1 MGELLIMLSACKL
14 ALLIGLVASRF
25 GAGRIEGGRFIPRKE
40 TPTEEARRLRKRL
53 GSLKLGKK
61 KAAADKNTERRQARL
76 DCLNISASDQT
87 QFAKS
92 SEALAGQYEA
102 EIRRTRQKI
111 RQSRGSQGSQ
121 QP

>member
-61 KAAADKNTERRQARL
+61 KYERNARQARRAANLTTEQRKARKAKAAADKNTERRQARL
-76 DCLNISASDQT
+76 DY
-87 QFAKS
+87 AKYQRKRS
-92 SEALAGQYEA
+92 NT
-102 EIRRTRQKI
+102 ICK
-111 RQSRGSQGSQ
+111 
-121 QP
+121 